1 MKPVYPGE
9 TIQTDMW
16 REGSRIHFRCKVN
29 NPRASLYT
37 LAYTL
42 QHVYTCI
49 YTYSSLLHAV
59 HMRVCIY
66 IYSRRQN
73 KVSVPF
79 ALHGE
84 RSENGDITVEKT
96 VSKTVVKRY
105 LNGAK
110 TVTRKTEAVKI
121 LRDRTRCPR
130 GSRSIVCTSKAEEHS
145 GSA

>member
-1 MKPVYPGE
+1 MIYGCSQTREVWFIDLIIMYQSANTRINYSISTCVY
-9 TIQTDMW
+9 IND
-16 REGSRIHFRCKVN
+16 N
-29 NPRASLYT
+29 
-37 LAYTL
+37 
-42 QHVYTCI
+42 
-49 YTYSSLLHAV
+49 YS
-59 HMRVCIY
+59 
-66 IYSRRQN
+66 YSRRQN

-84 RSENGDITVEKT
+84 RSENGNITVEKT

-145 GSA
+145 GATGKL